1 MLFLKIFTACL
12 VTPILLKFA
21 AKAEGRMMNNL
32 DSQMSFQ
39 AKHNFFFSF
48 LATVLML
55 TALGISTNVVA
66 QNNEDELLSVT
77 SEGVSKAT
85 SQVEAAREI
94 QLKALQGAARE
105 QVIEMIGDKRY
116 SKNKAL
122 VENRIVREAAKFVPF
137 VQPGEIAKLP
147 DGSWKMKVDLKIS
160 VGSLRKMVIDT
171 GLLTDA
177 DTPVTILPM
186 IAFTDRV
193 KAVSYRWWMGDTRD
207 DSRKSLIE
215 WAKVVQLGLHKELMH
230 QGFHLQLP
238 LEGALSNSIPPAFRV
253 DRASSQD
260 LKQLGE
266 YLGISMAL
274 RGDVRVK
281 DSKENPGG
289 WQIQARLEVIPVSGG
304 RTVAEISRTFE
315 TDAGP
320 ADIVVRKKLEKEI
333 GEMSKDLST
342 QVLEA
347 WTRGTL
353 AATTIRLAVRG
364 QLSPKQ
370 LSDFRTQLSKS
381 LRDIKAMRERLF
393 EPGRVIFEVDYAAS
407 PEEFHEKLKS
417 LALPG
422 FTEKLIVDAEL
433 GAADGVNLPFTLDV
447 RPKSL

>member
-1 MLFLKIFTACL
+1 MGRLENQISR
-12 VTPILLKFA
+12 LL
-21 AKAEGRMMNNL
+21 
-32 DSQMSFQ
+32 
-39 AKHNFFFSF
+39 KHNFSLLLMTGLLI
-48 LATVLML
+48 LATVG
-55 TALGISTNVVA
+55 TSSKVRA
-66 QNNEDELLSVT
+66 QNNEDELLLVT
-77 SEGVSKAT
+77 SEGVSTAT
-85 SQVEAAREI
+85 SQVEATREI

-105 QVIEMIGDKRY
+105 QVIEIIGDKRY
-116 SKNKAL
+116 AKNKAL

-137 VQPGEIAKLP
+137 VQPGDISKLP
-147 DGSWKMKVDLKIS
+147 DGSWKLKVDLKIS

-207 DSRKSLIE
+207 ESRKSLIE

-238 LEGALSNSIPPAFRV
+238 LEGALSNAIPPAFRV

-260 LKQLGE
+260 LKQLGD

-281 DSKENPGG
+281 DSKDNPGG
-289 WQIQARLEVIPVSGG
+289 WQIQARLEVVPVSGG

-315 TDAGP
+315 TDPGP

-333 GEMSKDLST
+333 SEMAKDLST

-353 AATTIRLAVRG
+353 AATTIRLAVKG

-381 LRDIKAMRERLF
+381 MRDIKAMRERLF
-393 EPGRVIFEVDYAAS
+393 EPGRVVFEVDFAAS
-407 PEEFHEKLKS
+407 PEDFHEKLKS

-422 FTEKLIVDAEL
+422 FTEKVVVDAEL
-433 GAADGVNLPFTLDV
+433 GSADGVNLPFTLEV
-447 RPKSL
+447 RPKVQ

>member
-1 MLFLKIFTACL
+1 MGT
-12 VTPILLKFA
+12 
-21 AKAEGRMMNNL
+21 
-32 DSQMSFQ
+32 QMRNQ
-39 AKHNFFFSF
+39 LENQMVMRAKHNFFFAF
-48 LATVLML
+48 LSSLLIVAAMAISQ
-55 TALGISTNVVA
+55 TAGA

-77 SEGVSKAT
+77 SEGTSKAT
-85 SQVEAAREI
+85 SQVEATREI
-94 QLKALQGAARE
+94 QSKALSGAARE
-105 QVIEMIGDKRY
+105 QVIEMIGEKRY
-116 SKNKAL
+116 AKNKPL
-122 VENRIVREAAKFVPF
+122 VENRIIREAAKFVPF
-137 VQPGEIAKLP
+137 VQPGDIAKLP

-207 DSRKSLIE
+207 ESRKSLIE
-215 WAKVVQLGLHKELMH
+215 WAKIVQLGLHKELMH

-238 LEGALSNSIPPAFRV
+238 LEGALSNAIPPAFRV

-281 DSKENPGG
+281 DSKENAGG
-289 WQIQARLEVIPVSGG
+289 WQIQARLEVIPVLGG
-304 RTVAEISRTFE
+304 RTVAEVSRTFE
-315 TDAGP
+315 TDPGP

-333 GEMSKDLST
+333 SEMAKDLST

-381 LRDIKAMRERLF
+381 MRDIKAMRERLF
-393 EPGRVIFEVDYAAS
+393 EPNRVVFEVDYAAS
-407 PEEFHEKLKS
+407 PEEFRDKLKG

-422 FTEKLIVDAEL
+422 FTEKLVVDAEL
-433 GAADGVNLPFTLDV
+433 GAADGVNLPFTLEV